1 MNFTLNRLIL
11 FSLTILL
18 ILAVTILGLTFLTK
32 NSLQDRFNLLGN
44 GSVTRLIN
52 YIDKYVFI
60 GTIELPSDTEYL
72 FNYFS
77 NKDGYIAFYQV
88 VHRLDLNRSDPSNDQ
103 AKAYEECETKFPP
116 VPLELH
122 KPEKS
127 RGSDS
132 IDINSYTENAH
143 KVNHPHRQFTT
154 QQLPLNYNT
163 LGKT

>member
-122 KPEKS
+122 KPVLKIKGV
-127 RGSDS
+127 RLD
-132 IDINSYTENAH
+132 
-143 KVNHPHRQFTT
+143 
-154 QQLPLNYNT
+154 
-163 LGKT
+163 